1 MEGRL
6 EGGEM
11 PRAST
16 LMCYPPVMQRTMA
29 QILALPV
36 TFLLIASV
44 VLVTLLA
51 WLHKPMQHGLMLTP
65 YKVRKKGQIYRLL
78 TAGWLHGDVSHL
90 VVNMLSLYF
99 FAGHVL
105 RVLDAPRFLLLYIS
119 AVIVAFIPTTL
130 RHMRSPDY
138 HSLGASGAVAAVM
151 FSAVLL
157 NPKLKLALLFLP
169 IPVPGLI
176 FAFAYLAYSIW
187 HSHGSG
193 DGINHD
199 AHFSGA
205 VYGAALTYLFEP
217 ARVER
222 ALKSVLF

>member
-1 MEGRL
+1 
-6 EGGEM
+6 
-11 PRAST
+11 
-16 LMCYPPVMQRTMA
+16 MQRTMA

-51 WLHKPMQHGLMLTP
+51 WLSKPTQRALMLTP
-65 YKVRKKGQIYRLL
+65 YKVRKDGQIYRLL
-78 TAGWLHGDVSHL
+78 TAGWLHGDISHL
-90 VVNMLSLYF
+90 IVNMLALYF
-99 FAGHVL
+99 FTEHVV
-105 RVLDAPRFLLLYIS
+105 RVLDVPRFLFLYIS
-119 AVIVAFIPTTL
+119 AVVVAFIPTTL
-130 RHMRSPDY
+130 RHMRNPDY
-138 HSLGASGAVAAVM
+138 HSLGASGAIAAVM

-157 NPKLKLALLFLP
+157 NPKLKLTLMFVP

-176 FAFAYLAYSIW
+176 FALAYLAYSMW
-187 HSHGSG
+187 HSYDSG

-199 AHFSGA
+199 AHLSGA

-222 ALKSVLF
+222 ALKSLF

>member
-1 MEGRL
+1 
-6 EGGEM
+6 M
-11 PRAST
+11 P
-16 LMCYPPVMQRTMA
+16 RTMA

-44 VLVTLLA
+44 VLVTVLA
-51 WLHKPMQHGLMLTP
+51 WLYKPMQDALMLAP
-65 YKVRKKGQIYRLL
+65 YKVRKSGQVYRLL
-78 TAGWLHGDVSHL
+78 TAGWLHGDISHL
-90 VVNMLSLYF
+90 IANMLALYF
-99 FAGHVL
+99 FTEHVVQ
-105 RVLDAPRFLLLYIS
+105 VLDIKRFLFLYIS
-119 AVIVAFIPTTL
+119 AVVVAFIPTTL
-130 RHMRSPDY
+130 RHMRNPNY
-138 HSLGASGAVAAVM
+138 RSLGASGAVAAVM

-187 HSHGSG
+187 HSYDSG

-205 VYGAALTYLFEP
+205 IYGALLTYLFEP

-222 ALKSVLF
+222 ALKSLF

>member
-1 MEGRL
+1 
-6 EGGEM
+6 
-11 PRAST
+11 
-16 LMCYPPVMQRTMA
+16 MQRVMT

-36 TFLLIASV
+36 IFLLIASV

-51 WLHKPMQHGLMLTP
+51 WSYKPIQHALMLTP
-65 YKVRKKGQIYRLL
+65 YKVRKSGQVYRLL
-78 TAGWLHGDVSHL
+78 TAGWLHGDASHL
-90 VVNMLSLYF
+90 IVNMLALYF
-99 FAGHVL
+99 FAEHAM
-105 RVLDAPRFLLLYIS
+105 RVLDVPRFLLLYIS

-130 RHMRSPDY
+130 RHMRNPNY
-138 HSLGASGAVAAVM
+138 HSLGASGAAAAVM

-176 FAFAYLAYSIW
+176 FACAYLAYSFW
-187 HSHGSG
+187 QSYQSS

-205 VYGAALTYLFEP
+205 VYGAVLTYVFEP

-222 ALKSVLF
+222 ALKSLF